1 MARKTRF
8 DKRLG
13 RFRDR
18 DIDQTDVNITG
29 GSISGVKVLEL
40 APSAD
45 PTIEFYDSSCADGD
59 ISASIEAKATDTASG
74 QEDVDVYF
82 KQQVN
87 GSLVSFMFAD
97 ADGDLE
103 ISKDIAPQNRL
114 LGKKGADVLSA
125 NDLSLTAGNYFV
137 VTGTTAINGIA
148 TAGWTA
154 GSRVLLEFASTPT
167 VKHNT
172 AASSGYAS
180 ILVSGGADHV
190 AVAEDVVEIIYDGTN
205 WLLRE
210 IWSAS

>member
-1 MARKTRF
+1 
-8 DKRLG
+8 
-13 RFRDR
+13 
-18 DIDQTDVNITG
+18 
-29 GSISGVKVLEL
+29 
-40 APSAD
+40 
-45 PTIEFYDSSCADGD
+45 
-59 ISASIEAKATDTASG
+59 
-74 QEDVDVYF
+74 
-82 KQQVN
+82 
-87 GSLVSFMFAD
+87 MFAD

-180 ILVSGGADHV
+180 ILVSGGADHE